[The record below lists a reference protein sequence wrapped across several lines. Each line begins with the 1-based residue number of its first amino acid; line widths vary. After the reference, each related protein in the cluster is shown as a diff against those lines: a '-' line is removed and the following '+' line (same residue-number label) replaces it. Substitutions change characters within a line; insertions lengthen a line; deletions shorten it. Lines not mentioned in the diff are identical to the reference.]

1 MFRIKFI
8 SRLATAAV
16 LRIYHTAYGINMI
29 SYAVSVFEDGLMVKD
44 SPSMDFAPSAS
55 DILTVTQF
63 ANVFPLDAVTRT
75 LDSLGCGTIRVRE
88 ATNERLVYFQLM
100 LALFRECSYRAVYR
114 TVQAAL
120 DQLESKEERAN
131 TPTAAALTQ
140 GLDRLKPKVFE
151 SLFHEFAVP
160 AGQPGDRGIWFKNWR
175 MVSID
180 GFTLATEN
188 TKPNRKYFEAPSN
201 QHGSGGLPQLRCV
214 CFVEVGSHLVFRAAT
229 GGYHDGEISL
239 ARHLLPL
246 VQKDWILLADRNFY
260 SFKFYK
266 EVSEKGTALLFRLQR
281 GMSLKSEQQLSDN
294 SHIVTLYDAEDSKRE
309 SGLKARL
316 IEYDVIGT
324 KKKKRE
330 TFYLITNILDTNL
343 ASADELGRL
352 YRQRWEHENTLDE
365 IKTHLNLSAITLRS
379 KNPERVLQ
387 EFWALL
393 MAHYSIRLLM
403 YKAAIRG
410 KIDPDRLSYTHT
422 VNVVKDNVTRQ
433 HNAQCHG
440 CGISKTPTEKNLLEK
455 VLEERL
461 PARRSRT
468 RARGTRRREKFEPI
482 KGKDKKTQKVDRRI
496 KVRKGWSYNVPH

>member
-1 MFRIKFI
+1 M
-8 SRLATAAV
+8 T
-16 LRIYHTAYGINMI
+16 
-29 SYAVSVFEDGLMVKD
+29 KD
-44 SPSMDFAPSAS
+44 SPDLDFAPSAS

-75 LDSLGCGTIRVRE
+75 LDSFGCGTIRVRE

-100 LALFRECSYRAVYR
+100 LALFRECSLRTVYR

-120 DQLESKEERAN
+120 DQLEGQDKRSN
-131 TPTAAALTQ
+131 VPTAAALTQ
-140 GLDRLKPKVFE
+140 GLDRLMAAVFE

-160 AGQPGDRGIWFKNWR
+160 AGRPGDRGIWFKRWR

-188 TKPNRKYFEAPSN
+188 TKPNRKHFEAPSN

-214 CFVEVGSHLVFRAAT
+214 CFVETGSHLVFRAAQ

-239 ARHLLPL
+239 ARELLPL
-246 VQKDWILLADRNFY
+246 VEKDWILLADRNFY

-266 EVSEKGTALLFRLQR
+266 EVSEKGAALLFRLQR
-281 GMSLKSEQQLSDN
+281 GMSLKSTRQLADN
-294 SHIVTLYDAEDSKRE
+294 SHIVTLYDAEDSNRE
-309 SGLKARL
+309 SGLDARL
-316 IEYDVIGT
+316 VEYDVIGT

-330 TFYLITNILDTNL
+330 TIYLITNILDPNL

-352 YRQRWEHENTLDE
+352 YAQRWEHENTLDE
-365 IKTHLNLSAITLRS
+365 IKTHLNLSSITLRS

-393 MAHYSIRLLM
+393 MAHYSIRILM

-422 VNVVKDNVTRQ
+422 VNVIKDDVTRQ
-433 HNAQCHG
+433 HNANCDE
-440 CGISKTPTEKNLLEK
+440 CGTNKTPTEPAMIKK
-455 VLEERL
+455 ILEERL
-461 PARRSRT
+461 PPRRSRT

-482 KGKDKKTQKVDRRI
+482 KGKDKKTKKVDRRI
-496 KVRKGWSYNVPH
+496 KIRKGWSYNVPH